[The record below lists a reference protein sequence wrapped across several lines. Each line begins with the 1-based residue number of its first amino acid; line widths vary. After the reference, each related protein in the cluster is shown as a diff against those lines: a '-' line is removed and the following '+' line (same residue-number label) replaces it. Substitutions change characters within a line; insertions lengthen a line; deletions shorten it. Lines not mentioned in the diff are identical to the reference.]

1 MKISQKLEVRS
12 QKSEVRSQK
21 SEVRSQKLEVR
32 SQKWAVKSEKKP
44 ETKLP
49 NLKAKLFLCFLTL
62 LFMYSGVLSAQFTIP
77 EKPSFQTSVYDYANV
92 LSAEEKTQLEEKL
105 IRYSDSTSTQIVVIT
120 IESLKGEDIG
130 ILTPRW
136 GQEWG
141 IGGSKE
147 NDNGVILLL
156 AKAERKIWI
165 SPGYGLEDKLT
176 AGIGGE
182 ITRNIII
189 PEFKAGSYYRGLDKG
204 ADALFDVFKGKYKG
218 ERKSKGK
225 NFPILPIIIIVV
237 IVLVL
242 ASKNKKG
249 GGNSGNSGGGPSL
262 MDVILLSSL
271 GRGGGFGGGSGG
283 FGGGSSG
290 GGGFGGGFG
299 GGGFSGG
306 GSGGSW

>member
-1 MKISQKLEVRS
+1 MKNSKNKILNSNRIFQ
-12 QKSEVRSQK
+12 
-21 SEVRSQKLEVR
+21 
-32 SQKWAVKSEKKP
+32 
-44 ETKLP
+44 
-49 NLKAKLFLCFLTL
+49 FTL
-62 LFMYSGVLSAQFTIP
+62 LFITLFISNSIFAQFDIP
-77 EKPSFQTSVYDYANV
+77 KKPDFQTSVYDYANV
-92 LSAEEKTQLEEKL
+92 LSAAEKTQLEEKL
-105 IRYSDSTSTQIVVIT
+105 VRYSDSTSTQIVVIT

-130 ILTPRW
+130 ILTPKW
-136 GQEWG
+136 AQEWG
-141 IGGSKE
+141 IGQAKE
-147 NDNGVILLL
+147 DNGVLILL

-165 SPGYGLEDKLT
+165 SPGYGLEDRLT

-218 ERKSKGK
+218 ERKQSKGK
-225 NFPILPIIIIVV
+225 DFPILPFIVIVV
-237 IVLVL
+237 IVLIL
-242 ASKNKKG
+242 LSRGKRG
-249 GGNSGNSGGGPSL
+249 GGNSGSSGGGPSL

-271 GRGGGFGGGSGG
+271 GRSSGGGFGG
-283 FGGGSSG
+283 FGGGSSGG